1 MKFLLDVG
9 ISPRLGKL
17 LTLNSHS
24 YRYLPDFY
32 SNKTS
37 DADILEIAIQNQE
50 VIITHDL
57 DFGSLL
63 AFSRKNQPSVILFR
77 IHHIDPEL
85 FYNLISEN
93 WQRIE
98 EPLLNGSLVIIEAET
113 IRVRYL
119 PIIPS

>member
-17 LTLNSHS
+17 LTANNHT

-37 DADILEIAIQNQE
+37 DADILEIAIENQE
-50 VIITHDL
+50 VVITHDL

-63 AFSRKNQPSVILFR
+63 AFSRKSQPSVILFR

-93 WQRIE
+93 WDTIE
-98 EPLLNGSLVIIEAET
+98 DPLSKGSLVIIETDT
-113 IRVRYL
+113 IRMRYL
-119 PIIPS
+119 PIIKT